1 MSGPRE
7 ADDRAFERRVADT
20 QAGRRLDLFLA
31 AQPEI
36 GSRPRAKELVDAGRV
51 TVGGR
56 PAKAGQ
62 VLISGQQVRF
72 SLPPPPP
79 PPAPPPDFALRVLF
93 EDPHLLVI
101 DKQPG
106 LAAHPPAG
114 AREPVVSVASLAV
127 ARCGPLPAVAG
138 ADRPGIVHRLDKET
152 SGVMVLAK
160 DEESFHFVKAQFKA
174 RTVRKEYLA
183 LAWGEARFDSDH
195 IERNLAVH
203 PRYGDRMT
211 VVDDGGREAST
222 YYEVVE
228 RFAGLTLF
236 RCLPKTGRTHQIRVH
251 LASIGHSLV
260 GDRMYRSRRIGDASL
275 PQGAPDPGRHCLH
288 AARIEL
294 RHPRTHEPVVFA
306 APLPADFAALLAWLR
321 ENRAFS

>member
-1 MSGPRE
+1 MRQPEGSAEPIV
-7 ADDRAFERRVADT
+7 RRVGDAH
-20 QAGRRLDLFLA
+20 AGRRLDLFLA

-36 GSRPRAKELVDAGRV
+36 GSRPLAKELADRGRV
-51 TVGGR
+51 EVDGR
-56 PAKAGQ
+56 AARAGQ
-62 VLISGQQVRF
+62 VLIAGQEVRF
-72 SLPPPPP
+72 VLP
-79 PPAPPPDFALRVLF
+79 PPAPPPAPMPDFALRVLF

-101 DKQPG
+101 DKQAG
-106 LAAHPPAG
+106 LHVHPPSG
-114 AREPVVSVASLAV
+114 ARAPVVSVAALAV
-127 ARCGPLPAVAG
+127 ARCGPLPSVAG

-160 DEESFHFVKAQFKA
+160 DEESVHFLKAQFKA
-174 RTVRKEYLA
+174 RTVRKEYAA
-183 LAWGEARFDSDH
+183 LAWGEARFDSDY

-211 VVDDGGREAST
+211 VVEEGGREAST

-228 RFAGLTLF
+228 RFAGFTRF
-236 RCLPKTGRTHQIRVH
+236 CCVPKTGRTHQIRVH

-294 RHPRTHEPVVFA
+294 RHPRTHEPVTFE
-306 APLPADFAALLAWLR
+306 APLPDDFAALLAWLR
-321 ENRAFS
+321 ENRPPG